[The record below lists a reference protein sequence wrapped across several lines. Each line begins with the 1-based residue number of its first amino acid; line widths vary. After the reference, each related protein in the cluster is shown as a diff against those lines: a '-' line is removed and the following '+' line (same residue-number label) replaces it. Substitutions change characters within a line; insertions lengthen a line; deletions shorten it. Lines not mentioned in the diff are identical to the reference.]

1 MKRLLTLAFIL
12 AAASSEARNL
22 YIPVA
27 AEVPGANNTYF
38 RTDVRLFNPSYVD
51 DIDVSI
57 HFLPAGMDG
66 SNISGQLFHVP
77 RRQMLVLNNVL
88 RHLAGVTTPAIG
100 ALRLDS
106 NTDKDYDLI
115 AESRTYTDSP
125 NPAVAGTY
133 GQYVPALDVTSAVEK
148 TIVTHATQ
156 NANYRTNVG
165 IMNPQREPAIVT
177 ASLVLQNGSLI
188 SEAAQQTIPPM
199 TMIQISVPAMF
210 GTDRQFDDAFVVID
224 STQPVFGFISII
236 DNRTG
241 DPFFVPGAEDKAE
254 VRPLTAPNE
263 EGYEAL
269 VARGHAM

>member
-1 MKRLLTLAFIL
+1 MKRLLTLAAFGL
-12 AAASSEARNL
+12 VAVSAEARNL

-27 AEVPGANNTYF
+27 GEVPGANNTYF

-77 RRQMLVLNNVL
+77 RRQMLVLNNVM

-106 NTDKDYDLI
+106 NTDKNYDLI

-133 GQYVPALDVTSAVEK
+133 GQYIPALDLMSAVEK

-156 NANYRTNVG
+156 NANFRTNVG
-165 IMNPQREPAIVT
+165 IMNPQREAAVVT
-177 ASLVLQNGSLI
+177 ASLVLPDGSLI
-188 SEAAQQTIPPM
+188 SEAAQRTIPPM
-199 TMIQISVPAMF
+199 SMIQMSVPAMF
-210 GTDRQFDDAFVVID
+210 GTDRQFDDAFVIID
-224 STQPVFGFISII
+224 STQPVFGFMSIV

-254 VRPLTAPNE
+254 VRPLFAPE
-263 EGYEAL
+263 KL
-269 VARGHAM
+269 D